1 MRRPPQVLQSVQG
14 RLGGY
19 AQTLGERAN
28 RTLER
33 TALRLGLGCEHQIS
47 LLLCD
52 NPTIHRLTRRWRQVD
67 RPTDVLSFPAWDL
80 KPGETVPGGMI
91 GDIAISLP
99 TTRHDARQL
108 GLDEGE
114 HLDHLLIHG
123 LLHLLGYD
131 HQTDTQAKR
140 METLENQ
147 LLGKE

>member
-19 AQTLGERAN
+19 AQTLSDRAN

-33 TALRLGLGCEHQIS
+33 AAQQLGLGREHQIS

-52 NPTIHRLTRRWRQVD
+52 NPTIHRLNRRWRQVD
-67 RPTDVLSFPAWDL
+67 RPTDVLSFPAWEL
-80 KPGETVPGGMI
+80 KPGEAAPEGML
-91 GDIAISLP
+91 GDIAVSLP
-99 TTRHDARQL
+99 TTRRAARQL
-108 GLDEGE
+108 GVDEGE

-123 LLHLLGYD
+123 LLHLMGYD
-131 HQTDTQAKR
+131 HQTGTQAKR
-140 METLENQ
+140 MEALENQ